1 MHAFHAKIRVLNSGI
16 AMLKKFLPTALF
28 LTAIISFT
36 VLNSSTALAEN
47 CKNLQSNSDWN
58 ANFSQMQNEISSGQ
72 YLEALNTAKVLYNIC
87 SKSPALNYYIG
98 IAEQGAGDPTKA
110 TLYFQKASE
119 YTFDFAVEPEMARL
133 IWYARYEAE
142 NPERS
147 DIAFSNL
154 KQKLA
159 LQEKQLEEYKTMTTS
174 KDAEIQTVRDL
185 NEKAQTLV
193 FDNQTNI
200 HHYKTIMWTGTSIGI
215 AGIGATIAG
224 AVLAFTLSD
233 KEKYEDVT
241 ENDENPQRLYHI
253 RPKYTAGLATFGA
266 GLALTLTGTLMA
278 GFGGYYYTHLTKDVT
293 VSFQASPTSATLS
306 MTF

>member
-1 MHAFHAKIRVLNSGI
+1 
-16 AMLKKFLPTALF
+16 MLKKLLSTTLF
-28 LTAIISFT
+28 LTAIIS
-36 VLNSSTALAEN
+36 LNALYSSSAFAEN
-47 CKNLQSNSDWN
+47 CNNLSSNSEWN
-58 ANFSQMQNEISSGQ
+58 ANFSQMQNEISSEL
-72 YLEALNTAKVLYNIC
+72 YIDALNTAKALYKIC

-159 LQEKQLEEYKTMTTS
+159 LQEKQIEEYKTMTTS
-174 KDAEIQTVRDL
+174 KDAEIQTVKDL
-185 NEKAQTLV
+185 NKEAQNV
-193 FDNQTNI
+193 IFDNQTNI
-200 HHYKTIMWTGTSIGI
+200 HHYKTIMWTGTGIGI
-215 AGIGATIAG
+215 AGIGATVAG

-241 ENDENPQRLYHI
+241 ENEASVQRLYHI

-266 GLALTLTGTLMA
+266 GLALTLTGALMA

-293 VSFQASPTSATLS
+293 VSLQATPTSATFG